1 MNSKEL
7 SRLYFV
13 TCDEIQ
19 SITAQLYENPGMV
32 YQQVEIQSITAQ
44 LYEDLHKDNGEP
56 INNWETVIDLAL
68 DYRKGVLAEIEGI
81 RTACEEYNESKV
93 KL

>member
-7 SRLYFV
+7 SNLYFV
-13 TCDEIQ
+13 TCNEIHE
-19 SITAQLYENPGMV
+19 IT
-32 YQQVEIQSITAQ
+32 SK

-56 INNWETVIDLAL
+56 INNWEQVIDTML
-68 DYRKGVLAEIEGI
+68 DYRKGVLAEIEGV
-81 RTACEEYNESKV
+81 RSACEEYNESKV

>member
-19 SITAQLYENPGMV
+19 YITAQV
-32 YQQVEIQSITAQ
+32 YV
-44 LYEDLHKDNGEP
+44 DLHKDNGEP

>member
-7 SRLYFV
+7 SNMYFV
-13 TCDEIQ
+13 TCDEVHE
-19 SITAQLYENPGMV
+19 IT
-32 YQQVEIQSITAQ
+32 TR
-44 LYEDLHKDNGEP
+44 LYEDLHKENGEP
-56 INNWETVIDLAL
+56 INNWEAVIDIIL

-81 RTACEEYNESKV
+81 RSACEEYNESKV

>member
-19 SITAQLYENPGMV
+19 SITAQLYE
-32 YQQVEIQSITAQ
+32 
-44 LYEDLHKDNGEP
+44 DLHKDNGEP
-56 INNWETVIDLAL
+56 INNWVTVIDLAL